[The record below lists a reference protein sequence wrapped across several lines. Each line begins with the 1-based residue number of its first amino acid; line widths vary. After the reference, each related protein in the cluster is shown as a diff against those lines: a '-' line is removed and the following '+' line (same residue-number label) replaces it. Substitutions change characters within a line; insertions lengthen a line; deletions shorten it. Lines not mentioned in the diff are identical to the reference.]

1 MEVPAKSSQSIR
13 FREFELDLRTGE
25 LRRNGDKFY
34 LQDKPFQILALLL
47 ERPGQLVTRD
57 ELMKRL
63 WPSDTFVDFDQS
75 LNKAVNRLRE
85 ALTDSAEQPRFIETL
100 PRRGYRFI
108 ASITPVNGPSS
119 PGAPPSPGPAIP
131 QPTPTRPLP
140 WPLPAKI
147 AAGAGILVV
156 VVFAIWMFARRGP
169 HSPVASAVSIRS
181 LAVLPLENLSGDP
194 AQDYFADGM
203 TDELITDV
211 GKIASLRVISRTSIM
226 RFKGV
231 HKPLPQIARELN
243 VDAVVEGTVLHSGDH
258 VRITAQL
265 IHVPTDQHLWAE
277 SYEGDVRD
285 VLGLQDQVASAVAR
299 QIRIQLTP
307 LQQAVLK
314 SRRAVSPD
322 AYDAYLRGLSQKGT
336 IDGLQKRIAYFQ
348 HAIEKQPDYAE
359 AQPRMGDAYMM
370 LGHMVALPPQE
381 AFPHAKTQALQA
393 LEIDDTLAD
402 AHALLATV
410 KFLYDWDF
418 PGAEKEFLRAIA
430 LNPNSIGAHALY
442 ADFLNAMGRPDEAIA
457 ERKRN
462 QERDPLSLDSVGGL
476 AAELYWARH
485 YDEVIE
491 VTRKV
496 LAVDPNLWAGRL
508 YLGLALEQKHQF
520 PEAIAE
526 LQKAVEVSNDTMWI
540 AFVAHAKALSGDN
553 AGAHKILLDLE
564 KLSRRT
570 YVSPWLFAIIYPDL
584 GNNDKAFFW
593 LEKCYQ
599 GREHDLVFSKVWP
612 MFNRLHSDP
621 RYNDLMRRVGL
632 PE

>member
-1 MEVPAKSSQSIR
+1 MAVPAQSSLFIH
-13 FREFELDLRTGE
+13 FGEFKLDLRTGE
-25 LRRNGDKFY
+25 LRRNGDKSY

-63 WPSDTFVDFDQS
+63 WASDTFVDFDQS

-85 ALTDSAEQPRFIETL
+85 ALEDSAEQPRYIETL

-108 ASITPVNGPSS
+108 AAIATVDGASS
-119 PGAPPSPGPAIP
+119 PAHPQNPDPAIASTFARLLP
-131 QPTPTRPLP
+131 P
-140 WPLPAKI
+140 WPLPAKV

-156 VVFAIWMFARRGP
+156 VAFAIWISVGRSLHAP
-169 HSPVASAVSIRS
+169 ASAASIHS
-181 LAVLPLENLSGDP
+181 LAVLPLENLTGDP

-203 TDELITDV
+203 TDELITDL
-211 GKIASLRVISRTSIM
+211 GQIGSLRVISRTSIM
-226 RFKGV
+226 LFKGV

-243 VDAVVEGTVLHSGDH
+243 VDAVVEGTVMRSGER

-265 IHVPTDQHLWAE
+265 IYAPTDEHLWAQ

-285 VLGLQDQVASAVAR
+285 VLGLQNQVAGSIAR

-307 LQQAVLK
+307 QQQAVLK
-314 SRRAVSPD
+314 GTRVVNPE
-322 AYDAYLRGLSQKGT
+322 AYDAYLEAISQKGT
-336 IDGLQKRIAYFQ
+336 IDGLQKSIAYFQ
-348 HAIEKQPDYAE
+348 QAIEKQPDYAE
-359 AQPRMGDAYMM
+359 AHAGMGDAYMM

-381 AFPHAKTQALQA
+381 AFPKAKSEALLA
-393 LEIDDTLAD
+393 LELDDSLAD

-418 PGAEKEFLRAIA
+418 PGAEKEFLRAIV
-430 LNPNSIGAHALY
+430 LNPNSIDAHGLY
-442 ADFLNAMGRPDEAIA
+442 ADFLSAVGRPAEAIA
-457 ERKRN
+457 ERRRN
-462 QERDPLSLDSVGGL
+462 QERDPLSLGAVDGL
-476 AAELYWARH
+476 AAELYWAGR

-496 LAVDPNLWAGRL
+496 VAVDPNSWGGRL

-520 PEAIAE
+520 PEAIEE
-526 LQKAVEVSNDTMWI
+526 LQKAVEVSNDATWI
-540 AFVAHAKALSGDN
+540 AFVAHAKALSGDKD
-553 AGAHKILLDLE
+553 GARKILANLE
-564 KLSRRT
+564 QLSHRT
-570 YVSPWLFAIIYPDL
+570 YVSPYLFAIVYPDL
-584 GNNDKAFFW
+584 GNKDKAFFW

-599 GREHDLVFSKVWP
+599 GREHDLVFSRVWP
-612 MFNRLHSDP
+612 MFNSLHADP

-632 PE
+632 PK